1 MMDLMKTKE
10 QREIANFLQTGSQV
24 GNGFFVS
31 PTVPKARVMALR
43 AAFNKTVASK
53 AFLAEA
59 KKRNMV
65 VAPVRGEALDAIV
78 AAAMKTSPTTI
89 KKFKKLV
96 KIDKLKPRKRKKK

>member
-1 MMDLMKTKE
+1 MMDLMKNDE
-10 QREIANFLQTGSQV
+10 QRQIGNFLQTGSQV

-31 PTVPKARVMALR
+31 PGVPKARVMALR
-43 AAFNKTVASK
+43 AAFNKTVADP

-78 AAAMKTSPTTI
+78 AKAMKTSPALVN
-89 KKFKKLV
+89 KFKKMV
-96 KIDKLKPRKRKKK
+96 KIDKLKPRKKKK